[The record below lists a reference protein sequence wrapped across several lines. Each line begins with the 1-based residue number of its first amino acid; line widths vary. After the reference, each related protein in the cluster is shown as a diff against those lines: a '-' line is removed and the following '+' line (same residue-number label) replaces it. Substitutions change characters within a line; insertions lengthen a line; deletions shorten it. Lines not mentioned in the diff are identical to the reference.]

1 MELLRLGVWLC
12 GRGVGVAELEWRT
25 TVMAEAVLLVV
36 VVRKV
41 CSRSI

>member
-25 TVMAEAVLLVV
+25 TVAEAVLLVV

-41 CSRSI
+41 CLRSI